1 MSVEITVQGT
11 FTAYQPPQRATV
23 RLRVGFEGPKKAT
36 VFTGVST
43 AADAVSSSL
52 VALLNP
58 SAGPVTWWSSDQ
70 LRTWADRPWNSEGKQ
85 LPLVFHARAGSQAK
99 FADFGALSEWLGRVV
114 DAAGVSIEGIDWT
127 LTEASTKEL
136 TAQVRS
142 AAVQAAKT
150 KAAAYAEA
158 LGLRRATG
166 AGHRRC
172 RDARRGTAS
181 QQRAAGRLRQG
192 AQGRRCWCRPG
203 LRTAGCRGERH
214 CRRPLHRRLTV
225 GSGAGQGAPA
235 ACCACCH
242 RWRYYSGCSCRSR
255 IQPEPRRGVAFP
267 QMWWPVGRTGAPA
280 GSFATWLRLLRV
292 WPPAVILDRPGRPHR
307 GMSVRGGP
315 RTYFRWQSVGSG
327 PRRS

>member
-85 LPLVFHARAGSQAK
+85 LPLVFHARAGFQAK

-158 LGLRRATG
+158 LGLSEPRALAIADAGMLGEGLHPSSVQQAGYVRAPKGGGVG
-166 AGHRRC
+166 ADLAFEPQDVEVSATV
-172 RDARRGTAS
+172 DARF
-181 QQRAAGRLRQG
+181 
-192 AQGRRCWCRPG
+192 
-203 LRTAGCRGERH
+203 TAG
-214 CRRPLHRRLTV
+214 
-225 GSGAGQGAPA
+225 
-235 ACCACCH
+235 
-242 RWRYYSGCSCRSR
+242 
-255 IQPEPRRGVAFP
+255 
-267 QMWWPVGRTGAPA
+267 
-280 GSFATWLRLLRV
+280 
-292 WPPAVILDRPGRPHR
+292 
-307 GMSVRGGP
+307 
-315 RTYFRWQSVGSG
+315 
-327 PRRS
+327 